1 MKKLMSLDKQVEA
14 RAEKWLIRNN
24 QQMDKEQIKSYFED
38 NKKEI
43 IKQYLIAN
51 PKIAKEYQEKRKVL
65 RRVGMAIATTGV
77 VAVTLAGTYIVGK
90 DSKTDDLSDK
100 VVRMEE
106 EYIQENEE
114 EIQENN
120 YEEFFEEARNIKSTE
135 KRDEY
140 ITENTKKIIV
150 EYYNKQNPENP
161 ITEDMLETLILNEN
175 VLQKTDRLG
184 NVTYERVAQN
194 IMYEQTENQKLV
206 KIGNIYDFRINGKSV
221 AVFDS
226 NENILPDKNV
236 EKTDMIFKDTLD
248 TVKEMENLKEIYI
261 NEKNTDYYIEKQ
273 EEKYKNTAN
282 QLLEKAKNENVKMA
296 TQEIEKD

>member
-1 MKKLMSLDKQVEA
+1 MSLDKQVEE
-14 RAEKWLIRNN
+14 RAEKWLIRKN
-24 QQMDKEQIKSYFED
+24 QQIHKEQIKSYFEE
-38 NKKEI
+38 NKEEI

-77 VAVTLAGTYIVGK
+77 VAVTLAGTYIIGK
-90 DSKTDDLSDK
+90 DSKIDDLSDK

-114 EIQENN
+114 EMQENN
-120 YEEFFEEARNIKSTE
+120 YEEFFEEARNIKST
-135 KRDEY
+135 DERNDY
-140 ITENTKKIIV
+140 ITENTKKIII

-184 NVTYERVAQN
+184 NVTYERVPQN
-194 IMYEQTENQKLV
+194 EIYEQTENQKLV
-206 KIGNIYDFRINGKSV
+206 KIGNIYDFRINGESV

-226 NENILPDKNV
+226 NGNV
-236 EKTDMIFKDTLD
+236 
-248 TVKEMENLKEIYI
+248 
-261 NEKNTDYYIEKQ
+261 
-273 EEKYKNTAN
+273 
-282 QLLEKAKNENVKMA
+282 
-296 TQEIEKD
+296 

>member
-1 MKKLMSLDKQVEA
+1 MSKLMSLDKQVEE
-14 RAEKWLIRNN
+14 RAQNWLIRKNPQIN
-24 QQMDKEQIKSYFED
+24 KEQIKSYFEE
-38 NKKEI
+38 NKEEI

-65 RRVGMAIATTGV
+65 RRVGMAMATTGL
-77 VAVTLAGTYIVGK
+77 VAVTIAGTYIIGK
-90 DSKTDDLSDK
+90 DSKIDDLSDK

-114 EIQENN
+114 EMQENN

-150 EYYNKQNPENP
+150 EYYNKENPENP
-161 ITEDMLETLILNEN
+161 ITEDMLETLVLNEF

-184 NVTYERVAQN
+184 NSTYERVEQN
-194 IMYEQTENQKLV
+194 IMHQQTDNQKLV
-206 KIGNIYDFRINGKSV
+206 KIGNIYDFRINGESV

-226 NENILPDKNV
+226 NGNVLPDKNV
-236 EKTDMIFKDTLD
+236 EKQDMTFEGTLD
-248 TVKEMENLKEIYI
+248 IVKEMEKLKEIYS
-261 NEKNTDYYIEKQ
+261 NDKNTDYYIEMQ
-273 EEKYKNTAN
+273 EQKYQEVAHK
-282 QLLEKAKNENVKMA
+282 LLEETKNFEIEK
-296 TQEIEKD
+296 QEIEKD